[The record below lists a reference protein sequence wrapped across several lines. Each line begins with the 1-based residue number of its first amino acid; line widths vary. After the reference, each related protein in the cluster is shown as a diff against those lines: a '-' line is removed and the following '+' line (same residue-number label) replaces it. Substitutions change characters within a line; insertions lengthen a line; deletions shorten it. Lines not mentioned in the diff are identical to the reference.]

1 MSGGRTGKSMEVDVT
16 ISSETTVPLDVLLQQ
31 LAKLLR

>member
-1 MSGGRTGKSMEVDVT
+1 MEVDVT